1 MLSLEGGLGAYLT
14 KEFNFNNQHQLG
26 IQIGGIYYVEFLD
39 PDDGIDTSISGMSG
53 HYKMGHKFD
62 DDRAVVSARL
72 NYRYKNFT
80 LYGMIEQ
87 ELKNYKGVSFDVGL
101 QYNL

>member
-1 MLSLEGGLGAYLT
+1 M
-14 KEFNFNNQHQLG
+14 
-26 IQIGGIYYVEFLD
+26 QIGGIYYVEFLD
-39 PDDGIDTSISGMSG
+39 PDDGMNATLSGMSG
-53 HYKMGHKFD
+53 RYKVKHKFD
-62 DDRAVVSARL
+62 DDRAVASARI

-87 ELKNYKGVSFDVGL
+87 ELKNYKGLAIDFGL